1 MSESWLPVV
10 GYEGLYEVS
19 DQGHVRSLDKM
30 IPTWTGTL
38 RLHKGRM
45 LTPSPDTA
53 GYFRVGLVDANGD
66 KKAVKVH
73 RIVAKSFVKGEWLT
87 VNHVDGDKSNN
98 AASNL
103 EWCSQRDNNIHGI
116 RSGLIAPTP
125 GESNGNSKL
134 TEDAVRYIRRLVKAG
149 MKLAHVGNVFGI
161 HSSYVRS
168 IVNRTAWRHIA

>member
-1 MSESWLPVV
+1 MARPTVEQIPRRPHR
-10 GYEGLYEVS
+10 GLGDGDLDDLGGQSMEHGIRTRKREERHG
-19 DQGHVRSLDKM
+19 DRGHPRCD
-30 IPTWTGTL
+30 
-38 RLHKGRM
+38 
-45 LTPSPDTA
+45 PSAD
-53 GYFRVGLVDANGD
+53 
-66 KKAVKVH
+66 
-73 RIVAKSFVKGEWLT
+73 
-87 VNHVDGDKSNN
+87 HVDGDKSNN

-134 TEDAVRYIRRLVKAG
+134 TEDAVRYIRRSVKAG